1 MRMRGRVMIDLVEY
15 IKESR
20 ALVAELE
27 GEGLTTS
34 DAQGCA
40 DAELYKKYGL
50 SEIALVRQ
58 NPIAWVDACET
69 IERGGE

>member
-1 MRMRGRVMIDLVEY
+1 VINLVEY

-27 GEGLTTS
+27 AEGLTTS

-40 DAELYKKYGL
+40 EAELYKKHGL
-50 SEIALVRQ
+50 SEINIVRL
-58 NPIAWVDACET
+58 NPIAWLEACELV
-69 IERGGE
+69 EKESN

>member
-1 MRMRGRVMIDLVEY
+1 MVTAIEY
-15 IKESR
+15 LRESR

-40 DAELYKKYGL
+40 EAELFKKHGIMEL
-50 SEIALVRQ
+50 ELVRQ
-58 NPIAWVDACET
+58 NPQAWLDACDAL
-69 IERGGE
+69 EREGE

>member
-1 MRMRGRVMIDLVEY
+1 MIDQLTY
-15 IKESR
+15 ARESR

-40 DAELYKKYGL
+40 HAELFKKYGVT
-50 SEIALVRQ
+50 EMQVIRQ
-58 NPIAWVDACET
+58 SPQGWLNVNDLL
-69 IERGGE
+69 EREGK